1 MHPGFMGWWHARR
14 AGQCG
19 GHAQGCGPGMHAQG
33 WGPPWAGHGHGGGG
47 GGDEGGFDGGGGFGV
62 RRPLRFL
69 AYKLELDDAQV
80 ESLARVLSD
89 LKTERAQAAVDQ
101 RRTTTT
107 LADAIAGDAFDAG
120 KVEAAVGDRAKT
132 AERVGQAVRGAL
144 EKIHA
149 ILRPDQ
155 RAKLAY
161 LLRTGALS
169 I

>member
-1 MHPGFMGWWHARR
+1 MHPGFMGFWRARR
-14 AGQCG
+14 AAQCG
-19 GHAQGCGPGMHAQG
+19 GGGGEHMHAQG
-33 WGPPWAGHGHGGGG
+33 WAPWGGGHGGGG
-47 GGDEGGFDGGGGFGV
+47 GDDGPFDGGGGSFGV

-69 AYKLELDDAQV
+69 AYKLELDEAQV
-80 ESLARVLSD
+80 EGLARILSD

-107 LADAIAGDAFDAG
+107 IADAIAGDAFQAAQVD
-120 KVEAAVGDRAKT
+120 AAVADRAKT
-132 AERVGQAVRGAL
+132 AQRVGQAVRNAL

-149 ILRPDQ
+149 LLRADQ
-155 RAKLAY
+155 RTKLAY

>member
-14 AGQCG
+14 AG
-19 GHAQGCGPGMHAQG
+19 HCGPGGMHAQG
-33 WGPPWAGHGHGGGG
+33 WGPPWSGHSHGGGG

-80 ESLARVLSD
+80 EALARVLSD

-107 LADAIAGDAFDAG
+107 IADAFASETFDAS
-120 KVEAAVGDRAKT
+120 KVEAAVADRAKT

-144 EKIHA
+144 EKIHG

-155 RAKLAY
+155 RTKLAY

-169 I
+169 V

>member
-19 GHAQGCGPGMHAQG
+19 GQGMHAQG
-33 WGPPWAGHGHGGGG
+33 WGPPWAGHGHGGGGG

-107 LADAIAGDAFDAG
+107 IADAIAGDAFDAS
-120 KVEAAVGDRAKT
+120 KVDTAVGDRAKT
-132 AERVGQAVRGAL
+132 AERVGHAVRAAL

-149 ILRPDQ
+149 ILRADQ
-155 RAKLAY
+155 RSKLAY